1 MKAAVLALMA
11 ASSIMASAG
20 LLVVASASAQRLDPK
35 RPETLVVGVPRGP
48 SPTDRVDGQRSGFS
62 RSPLPAGPLRVSWR
76 RAFGQSTDFPPLSL
90 PDGETAITVGRGEL
104 VVLADDGTER
114 WRTLLASTAASAP
127 TQLSDGTVVVVTSGG
142 EAVGVR
148 RGVIRFRTRLGGDR
162 SVGGRVSA
170 LSLEDG
176 GVVVATATELTAL
189 DSDGGVRARASV
201 PEALATPLVAALGK
215 VIAITGTGVVYGWAP
230 GREALRLGSFGGPVD
245 GGATLADAHTLVAVI
260 DGTRLAALDL
270 THGVVV
276 SRAVA
281 PGGAY
286 LGPPSVRGETAFV
299 LGQAQ
304 GRTFTVAID
313 ASGQEVTR
321 TLVATSPP
329 VLLADGGT
337 APYIPAAHSGT
348 LVDAAGT
355 IAFAASEGRIGVVT
369 ASGTVETLG
378 ETLCT
383 RSSNATKGLGT
394 IVALAPASR
403 GHGESGAMLA
413 ICDNGALVKVASG
426 SDGTPSSP

>member
-1 MKAAVLALMA
+1 MKPAVPVALLV
-11 ASSIMASAG
+11 ASGIGASAG
-20 LLVVASASAQRLDPK
+20 LLVASASAQRLDPK
-35 RPETLVVGVPRGP
+35 RPETLVVGAPRGP

-62 RSPLPAGPLRVSWR
+62 RFPLPTGALRVSWR

-90 PDGETAITVGRGEL
+90 ADGETAVTVGRGEL
-104 VVLADDGTER
+104 VVLAEDGTER

-148 RGVIRFRTRLGGDR
+148 RGVVRFRTRLGGDR
-162 SVGGRVSA
+162 SVGGHVSA

-189 DSDGGVRARASV
+189 DSDGGVRARATV

-230 GREALRLGSFGGPVD
+230 GRDAQRLGSFGGPVD
-245 GGATLADAHTLVAVI
+245 GGATLADAHTLVAVV

-276 SRAVA
+276 SRAVS

-286 LGPPSVRGETAFV
+286 LGPPAVRGDTAFV

-313 ASGQEVTR
+313 ASGQEVAR

-329 VLLADGGT
+329 VLLSDGGT
-337 APYIPAAHSGT
+337 APFVPAAHTGA

-355 IAFAASEGRIGVVT
+355 IAFAASEGRVGVVT
-369 ASGTVETLG
+369 ANGTVETLG
-378 ETLCT
+378 ETLCA

-394 IVALAPASR
+394 IVAITPASR
-403 GHGESGAMLA
+403 SHGESGAMLV
-413 ICDNGALVKVASG
+413 ICDNGAVVKVASG
-426 SDGTPSSP
+426 SDGPPPSP